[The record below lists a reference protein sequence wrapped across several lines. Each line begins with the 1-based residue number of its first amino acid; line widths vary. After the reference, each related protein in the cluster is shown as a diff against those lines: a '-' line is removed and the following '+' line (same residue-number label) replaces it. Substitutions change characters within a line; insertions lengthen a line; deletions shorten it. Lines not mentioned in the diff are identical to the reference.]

1 MKKSSRVHITVL
13 KIIFCHIY
21 FSFLKVEI
29 KWVNSRPLLYPN
41 TGFPC
46 GSAGKES
53 AYHAGDLGSIPG
65 LGRSPGE
72 GKGYPLQYSGLE
84 DSMECIVHGVT
95 KTWTWLSDFHFVS
108 QHSNF
113 RSTLKFI
120 MLCIVFLNLLHFEI
134 YLNNTIALHSFS
146 FAWLESYTL

>member
-46 GSAGKES
+46 GSDDKAS
-53 AYHAGDLGSIPG
+53 TYNVGDQVQF
-65 LGRSPGE
+65 LGRE
-72 GKGYPLQYSGLE
+72 DLLE
-84 DSMECIVHGVT
+84 NEMAA
-95 KTWTWLSDFHFVS
+95 
-108 QHSNF
+108 HS
-113 RSTLKFI
+113 STL
-120 MLCIVFLNLLHFEI
+120 
-134 YLNNTIALHSFS
+134 
-146 FAWLESYTL
+146 AWKIPVDRGAW